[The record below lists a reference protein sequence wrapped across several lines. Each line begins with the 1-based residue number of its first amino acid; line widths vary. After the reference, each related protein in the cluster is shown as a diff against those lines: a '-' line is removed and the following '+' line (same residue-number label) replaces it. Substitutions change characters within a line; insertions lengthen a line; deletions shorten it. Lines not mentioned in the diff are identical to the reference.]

1 MCFKCN
7 DFSALNLNFAIKEIK
22 KFKKEMKKEIKIL
35 NFNYIT
41 EREGCLYAHLIIK
54 SSFSQQT
61 WIKVYF

>member
-41 EREGCLYAHLIIK
+41 ERGLSICTLDYQIK
-54 SSFSQQT
+54 F
-61 WIKVYF
+61 